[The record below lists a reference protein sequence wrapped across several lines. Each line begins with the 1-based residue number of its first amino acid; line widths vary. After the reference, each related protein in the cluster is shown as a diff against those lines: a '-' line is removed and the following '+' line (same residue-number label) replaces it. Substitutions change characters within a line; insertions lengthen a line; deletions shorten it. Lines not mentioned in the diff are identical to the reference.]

1 MQKIANGE
9 IFLLFFVKKGQELK
23 ENLYFCTCICL
34 VRQRCSLR
42 RTESCD

>member
-23 ENLYFCTCICL
+23 ENLYFCTKYRLI
-34 VRQRCSLR
+34 VVDDARF
-42 RTESCD
+42 